1 MLSAR
6 RFFIVKLRSSF
17 LFPPQRRDHDEKESI
32 FARRPLPGAGLRAV
46 PVQLP
51 FGPALRPRTVDGVD
65 VRTGPN
71 SVTGAFYTHQ
81 LTCYVFSCRPDDG
94 YVTVSS
100 GAYGDAAA
108 KLPLEYFSPT
118 TLSGV
123 EFFPEDLRY
132 GDKLLVSCALD
143 DAQADVLS
151 LRLLP
156 GGITLDDTDRAS

>member
-1 MLSAR
+1 MKKNRFLLAALCLVLACALCLFSYHLGRQGGAR
-6 RFFIVKLRSSF
+6 
-17 LFPPQRRDHDEKESI
+17 
-32 FARRPLPGAGLRAV
+32 
-46 PVQLP
+46 
-51 FGPALRPRTVDGVD
+51 PALRPRAVDGVD

-108 KLPLEYFSPT
+108 RLPLEYFSPT

-123 EFFPEDLRY
+123 EFFPEDLRF